1 MKNPYK
7 LKNKIIAYDPTK
19 WWGDDFDVRFYL
31 ISKVENLRTKR
42 VLDIGGGIGIISSEL
57 NRSND
62 RINLDISLK
71 DLKICTK
78 KRDKEIQNICANMTK
93 IPFRSNS
100 FDCVISASVLQYA
113 KDNDIKNKKAVKN
126 IINKY
131 PSVEESLSEMHRV
144 LKPGGA
150 LYLVTP
156 NNSYY
161 QTYMLSYSEL
171 KKSINNHF
179 SNYTLSFYN
188 TFPRLSKK
196 YRKLNFANI
205 IPKIL
210 SKIVKGEKLT
220 KVLIKKD
227 MGNDQNS
234 VSFYVE
240 AIK

>member
-7 LKNKIIAYDPTK
+7 LKNKIIAYDSTK

-78 KRDKEIQNICANMTK
+78 KMDKEIQNICANMTK

-113 KDNDIKNKKAVKN
+113 KDYDIKNKKAVKN
-126 IINKY
+126 ITNKY

-171 KKSINNHF
+171 KKSINHHF

-210 SKIVKGEKLT
+210 SKIVKEEKLT

-227 MGNDQNS
+227 TGNDQNS